1 MLPVFQLLG
10 THYKSKTIVTK
21 LIDEKSKLNE
31 QTWLNSCIAVGELLA
46 ELYSDK
52 EGADDET

>member
-1 MLPVFQLLG
+1 MRTLNG
-10 THYKSKTIVTK
+10 EI

-52 EGADDET
+52 EGADDETN

>member
-1 MLPVFQLLG
+1 MRTLNG
-10 THYKSKTIVTK
+10 EI

-52 EGADDET
+52 EGADDGEMA